1 MSPLISILIATK
13 GRRDELERLLDGLR
27 QLDSRE
33 SIGHEVIVA
42 NNAADE
48 SIANAVEELVKR
60 HAESEP
66 ERWVHARE
74 PIPGKSRA
82 LNRAMHLAR
91 GEILGFL
98 DDDVEVTP
106 SWLRAIDEF
115 FRRYSFDVMQGSILI
130 PQAMIDNPEFVKL
143 LNRYRTICFYQKPG
157 MEVREIDSVNAAN
170 IAVRRELFSRTGLFD
185 ERIGP
190 GQSGTSMDVEFGE
203 RVLKVGGHI
212 GYEPRSVVYH
222 NVDWSRLTEHYFRL
236 RHEMQGRSRLI
247 YKQSTLLTILP
258 NFLRAMWAFGW
269 YSLLNNERKKYR
281 AKGRY
286 FHYRAMIQAKMNA
299 ARSKIMA

>member
-60 HAESEP
+60 HAGSEP
-66 ERWVHARE
+66 ERWVHVRE

-212 GYEPRSVVYH
+212 GYEPRSMVYH

>member
-82 LNRAMHLAR
+82 LNRAIHLAR

-212 GYEPRSVVYH
+212 GYEPRSMVYH

-258 NFLRAMWAFGW
+258 NFLRAVWAFGW

>member
-82 LNRAMHLAR
+82 LNRAIHLAR

-115 FRRYSFDVMQGSILI
+115 FRHYSFDVMQGSILI
-130 PQAMIDNPEFVKL
+130 PPAMRDNPGFVKL

-212 GYEPRSVVYH
+212 GYEPRSMVYH

>member
-106 SWLRAIDEF
+106 SWLRAIDAF

-130 PQAMIDNPEFVKL
+130 PPAMIDNPGFLKL

-190 GQSGTSMDVEFGE
+190 GQSGTSMDVEFGG